1 MQKLS
6 ACSLHVAFAVQ
17 DALCER
23 LGFIGTAFSNCHC
36 CVPLGAGWLHRPC
49 SPQLRGIKAAF
60 QTAAKDKGVDSIPD
74 AECIAVL
81 RKLSKQRTESID
93 AYIAV
98 CHSYRLRPNRIPA
111 C

>member
-17 DALCER
+17 DTLCER
-23 LGFIGTAFSNCHC
+23 LFSMGPAFINCLC
-36 CVPLGAGWLHRPC
+36 GLPLGAGWLHLP
-49 SPQLRGIKAAF
+49 SSSQLRGIKAAF
-60 QTAAKDKGVDSIPD
+60 QAAAKDKGVDSIPD

-98 CHSYRLRPNRIPA
+98 CHLWPLS
-111 C
+111 

>member
-1 MQKLS
+1 V
-6 ACSLHVAFAVQ
+6 C
-17 DALCER
+17 
-23 LGFIGTAFSNCHC
+23 
-36 CVPLGAGWLHRPC
+36 WLAHLP
-49 SPQLRGIKAAF
+49 SSVQLRGIKAAF
-60 QTAAKDKGVDSIPD
+60 QGAAKDKGVDSIPD

-98 CHSYRLRPNRIPA
+98 CHSSRLRAVQLSLQQKGADRIPV